1 MKRLVLDKFFERIAI
16 EFQLVWLQHFCGSEK
31 AGIYGIVAVDMANK
45 KLLSKVLLTLAAVLM
60 LRQSSDAFVSPG
72 ALLAAAVVST
82 ASPAMAEVPTFSV
95 FGFGSGQSDAYS
107 QNDNPINP
115 YSQFSDGTDTVY
127 QARNQ
132 DEVDRKK
139 KALTAAFQR
148 FEATPEY
155 IKTKQAQN
163 LRANLLEAGGSLKI
177 CSTSLEMRDLKR
189 TVKPANSRKKFPLW
203 VWMVATNNGPGH
215 RMIFLLRAE
224 PSLSG
229 RTWPSS
235 KSKTSKNLRV
245 SRASQRV
252 TAAFLIVT
260 AEPCRLRAKR
270 CQLQPTASQVCIQ
283 TRRLSPPTAGSP
295 PFRSFVA

>member
-72 ALLAAAVVST
+72 ALVAAAVVST

-127 QARNQ
+127 RARNQ

-163 LRANLLEAGGSLKI
+163 LRANLLEAGGSLKEDMFYFSGDEGSKAYGKAREFSQKV
-177 CSTSLEMRDLKR
+177 STLGVDGGNKQW
-189 TVKPANSRKKFPLW
+189 A
-203 VWMVATNNGPGH
+203 
-215 RMIFLLRAE
+215 RAQDDF
-224 PSLSG
+224 SAA
-229 RTWPSS
+229 
-235 KSKTSKNLRV
+235 
-245 SRASQRV
+245 SRALSEWKD
-252 TAAFLIVT
+252 L
-260 AEPCRLRAKR
+260 AK
-270 CQLQPTASQVCIQ
+270 
-283 TRRLSPPTAGSP
+283 
-295 PFRSFVA
+295 F